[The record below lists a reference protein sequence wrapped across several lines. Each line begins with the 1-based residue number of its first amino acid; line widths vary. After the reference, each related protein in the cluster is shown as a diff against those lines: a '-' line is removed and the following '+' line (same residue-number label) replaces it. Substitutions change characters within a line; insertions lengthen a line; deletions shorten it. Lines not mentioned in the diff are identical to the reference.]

1 MGLPI
6 PRVKKMKENRVFNFI
21 NFVCICVFTFIIIFP
36 IWDIIVAS
44 FSSPQAQASA
54 GIRLWP
60 KEFSI
65 ESYKLVFNDPSI
77 WNAFMISVLKTVV
90 GVITHVFFTAM
101 VAYGMSKQKLI
112 GRNLYTALGVGTMFF
127 SGGMI
132 PTYLLMKDLGLLDS
146 FWVYIIPSL
155 FSYFDMIIIMNFF
168 REIPS
173 SLEESATI
181 DGAGVWTIFM
191 KIIMPLSMPVLA
203 TIALF
208 NGVFQWNDYMT
219 AKLYISNE
227 ALHPIQMKL
236 YTIIVQQQAQT
247 MQSTTSVVIPTTS
260 LSIQLA
266 TIVIATVPIVLV
278 YPFLR
283 KGMKNGSV
291 KWKGWVLQRLN
302 SMINHG
308 KSIKCRFPKI
318 V

>member
-1 MGLPI
+1 MKLANSERVQVTLNVPK
-6 PRVKKMKENRVFNFI
+6 VKKLKENRLFNMI
-21 NFVCICVFTFIIIFP
+21 NIVCISLFTLIIIFP
-36 IWDIIVAS
+36 IWDIIIAS
-44 FSSPQAQASA
+44 FSSPEAQVSP

-65 ESYKLVFNDPSI
+65 ESYKLVFNDASI

-90 GVITHVFFTAM
+90 GVVTHVFFTAM
-101 VAYGMSKQKLI
+101 VAYGMSKQNLM
-112 GRNLYTALGVGTMFF
+112 GRNFYTALGVGTMFF

-132 PTYLLMKDLGLLDS
+132 PTYLLMKELGLLDS

-168 REIPS
+168 REIPA
-173 SLEESATI
+173 SLEESAKI
-181 DGAGVWTIFM
+181 DGAGVWTIFL

-236 YTIIVQQQAQT
+236 YNIIVQQQAQT
-247 MQSTTSVVIPTTS
+247 MQSTTSVVIPTSS

-278 YPFLR
+278 YPFLQ
-283 KGMKNGSV
+283 KYFISGMMIGAV
-291 KWKGWVLQRLN
+291 KE
-302 SMINHG
+302 
-308 KSIKCRFPKI
+308 
-318 V
+318 